1 MFQLIKAIV
10 SNINDQWPNDR
21 WHGNARDHYLFPA
34 NIRKRLEKRELRYM
48 YLHSFSKFGAG
59 LFKVRLS

>member
-21 WHGNARDHYLFPA
+21 WHGNAATITSSLPKSERD
-34 NIRKRLEKRELRYM
+34 KRGE
-48 YLHSFSKFGAG
+48 S
-59 LFKVRLS
+59 

>member
-34 NIRKRLEKRELRYM
+34 NIR
-48 YLHSFSKFGAG
+48 
-59 LFKVRLS
+59 